1 MAKDQKKD
9 PVSAKLEAVRAR
21 QFRARIQRAVDA
33 GLPPLA
39 LTREDAAQLQ
49 ARQRNAG
56 QN

>member
-1 MAKDQKKD
+1 MPKDQKKD
-9 PVSAKLEAVRAR
+9 QVSAKLEAVRVKE
-21 QFRARIQRAVDA
+21 FRARIQRAAAA

>member
-9 PVSAKLEAVRAR
+9 PVSAKLEAVRAKA
-21 QFRARIQRAVDA
+21 FRARIQRAVDA